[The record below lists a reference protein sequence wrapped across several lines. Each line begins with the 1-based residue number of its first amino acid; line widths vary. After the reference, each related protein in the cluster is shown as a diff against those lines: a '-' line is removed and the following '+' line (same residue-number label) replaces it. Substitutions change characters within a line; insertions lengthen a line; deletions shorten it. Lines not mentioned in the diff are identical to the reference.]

1 MKQAF
6 LAEYLTALDYLLNRT
21 DMSIDKKTNENAMP
35 QETLIEFP
43 CDFPIKVM
51 GETHADFANEMIKTI
66 QALNPDFNA
75 AQIEMRGS
83 SGGKYISLTCTVYVT
98 SKPQLDDIY
107 RALTRHSMVKVVL

>member
-1 MKQAF
+1 
-6 LAEYLTALDYLLNRT
+6 
-21 DMSIDKKTNENAMP
+21 MSTDKKTSENAMP

-51 GETHADFANEMIKTI
+51 GETHADFSAEIIKTI
-66 QALNPDFNA
+66 QMVNPSFNA

>member
-1 MKQAF
+1 MTK
-6 LAEYLTALDYLLNRT
+6 
-21 DMSIDKKTNENAMP
+21 DKNFIEIETP

-51 GETHADFANEMIKTI
+51 GETHADFTSEIINTI
-66 QALNPDFNA
+66 QMIIPSFDVSK
-75 AQIEMRGS
+75 IEMRGS

-107 RALTRHSMVKVVL
+107 RALSSHKMVKVVL